1 MNSYAKPNFLERM
14 LVEMSIAKQ
23 ILRHPKV
30 MRFLCWVA
38 ARYIGFVYKTTRWEH
53 RGFKWVEPYW
63 QARKPLIVCFWHNR
77 LLMTCFAWQ
86 SPTQQFHMLISS
98 HPDGQYIAQVV
109 GHYGIHTIPGSSS
122 KGGSQALR
130 RLLRVLK
137 DGHAVGITP
146 DGPRGPRFEVSDGII
161 QMARLSGADI
171 IPVTY
176 AISRRRVLG
185 TWDRLVLALPF
196 SKGILMYGKPISQE
210 MMQSLDQE
218 SLKKHVRS
226 TLMELSNDADT
237 ALGQSPIEGVR

>member
-1 MNSYAKPNFLERM
+1 MSVAK
-14 LVEMSIAKQ
+14 K

-30 MRFLCWVA
+30 MRFLCWIA
-38 ARYIGFVYKTTRWEH
+38 ACYIGFVYKTTRWEH
-53 RGFKWVEPYW
+53 RGFQWVEPYW
-63 QARKPLIVCFWHNR
+63 KKKKPLIVCFWHNR
-77 LLMTCFAWQ
+77 LLMACFAWQ

-98 HPDGQYIAQVV
+98 HSDGQYIAQVV

-137 DGHAVGITP
+137 EGHSVGITP

-176 AISRRRVLG
+176 AISRRRVLR
-185 TWDRLVLALPF
+185 TWDRLIFALPF
-196 SKGILMYGKPISQE
+196 SKGILMYGKPIPQE
-210 MMQSLDQE
+210 VLQSLDQE
-218 SLKKHVRS
+218 SLKTQVRS
-226 TLMELSNDADT
+226 MLMALSNEADG
-237 ALGQSPIEGVR
+237 ALGQSSIEESR